1 MLAILMTIFG
11 GIFSGGATGLLGV
24 LLQRFF
30 DLKNKQQDVE
40 IIKLNLANNLELA
53 RMESDRL
60 KIKVEADLAEAEI
73 EGRTQ
78 EHISDNDLVE
88 ASYET
93 DKASYIDKAAMKAN
107 SWPAKFVLVL
117 MGIVDF
123 LRGFLRPGMT
133 IYLCVVTTYMFFWAQ
148 DLMLQN
154 NTLLTA
160 ASMHEIVL
168 QIIGTIL
175 YVFTTAAVWYFGAR
189 STHQPPKR

>member
-24 LLQRFF
+24 LLQRYF

-53 RMESDRL
+53 KMESERL
-60 KIKVEADLAEAEI
+60 KIKVDADLAEAEI
-73 EGRTQ
+73 EGRTL

-93 DKASYIDKAAMKAN
+93 DKASYIDKSAMKAN
-107 SWPAKFVLVL
+107 TWPAKFVLVL

-148 DLMLQN
+148 SLMLQN
-154 NTLLTA
+154 NALLTA
-160 ASMHEIVL
+160 ANLHEIVL

-189 STHQPPKR
+189 SIHAPKR